1 MLFKLYIHEILIL
14 KSMVSPY
21 IIILIL
27 SAPVFLPPTFLLSVQ
42 ACWSSVHLFL
52 LFRKATEKY
61 NDHFLFSDLL
71 IFACNF
77 VISFLL
83 SLGTFRGDVLEHGA
97 NTEIIF
103 IHFHVFL
110 AQW

>member
-1 MLFKLYIHEILIL
+1 M
-14 KSMVSPY
+14 
-21 IIILIL
+21 
-27 SAPVFLPPTFLLSVQ
+27 
-42 ACWSSVHLFL
+42 HLFL
-52 LFRKATEKY
+52 LFRKAIERY
-61 NDHFLFSDLL
+61 HFLFSDLL

-77 VISFLL
+77 FISFLL
-83 SLGTFRGDVLEHGA
+83 SLGTFCGDVLEHGA